1 LAELARQY
9 IAADA
14 VINRLSRYTDM
25 AALSAMAEGVEIN
38 LDDAEQ
44 AAASAKRLQD
54 AIYDPSEPNAVS
66 VAVDENEEQNSWRL
80 ILSRMHHGNVRISV
94 FDRTFVRGADYAT
107 LAKAAQTFMG
117 LMGAG
122 ALVARGEGDKRK
134 EKPVSDFRET
144 MQWLRGEADRS
155 ISKQR
160 YKGLGEMNPQQLWE
174 TTMDPTVRR
183 LLQVKVEDAIAAD

>member
-1 LAELARQY
+1 RR
-9 IAADA
+9 I
-14 VINRLSRYTDM
+14 
-25 AALSAMAEGVEIN
+25 
-38 LDDAEQ
+38 
-44 AAASAKRLQD
+44 
-54 AIYDPSEPNAVS
+54 
-66 VAVDENEEQNSWRL
+66 
-80 ILSRMHHGNVRISV
+80 HHGNARISV

-134 EKPVSDFRET
+134 EKPVSDFREA

-155 ISKQR
+155 ITKQR

-174 TTMDPTVRR
+174 TTMDPAVRR
-183 LLQVKVEDAIAAD
+183 LLQVKVEDAIAADEVFTTLLGDNVEPRRAFIEVHALQAGNIDV